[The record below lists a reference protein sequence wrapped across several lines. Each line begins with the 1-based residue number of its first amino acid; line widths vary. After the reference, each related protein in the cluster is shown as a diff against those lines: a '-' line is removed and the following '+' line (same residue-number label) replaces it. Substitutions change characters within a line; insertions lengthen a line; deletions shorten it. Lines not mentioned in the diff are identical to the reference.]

1 MYLCNRNQLLST
13 KHSNY
18 IKKKHNLANNLNQQQ
33 NYMEPIIERF
43 LRYIAIDTHSDENS
57 TTQPS
62 TTKQFDLQRILLC
75 ELTEMGITATLDQ
88 YGYLMASIP
97 ANTEGDI
104 TPIGFIA
111 HVDTSPDCSGKNI
124 NPQIITNYTGGDIIL
139 NKERNIVLSEK
150 MFPELRNYLN
160 QTLITTDG
168 TTLLG
173 ADDKAGVAA
182 IMHAANHIM
191 KHPEIKHGQIK
202 IAFTPDEEVGR
213 GVEHFDTAKFGA
225 KYAYTIDGGEI
236 GELEYENFNAASV
249 TLLIHGTNI
258 HPGYAK
264 GKMIN
269 AARIAMEIDSMLP
282 KYERPES
289 TDGYDGFYHLTGMT
303 ATVEEASMHYII
315 RDHDHDKFLLRKN
328 NLTSIAESINDKYGP
343 STVEITITDSYYN
356 MRKMVEPHI
365 HIVEKAIQAM
375 KDCNVTPL
383 VRPIRGGTDGASLS
397 FKGIPCPNIFAGGHN
412 FHGRYEYLPVQSMM
426 KAADVIVRIITLF
439 AQGDKYQPI
448 DIQQTNTHI

>member
-1 MYLCNRNQLLST
+1 
-13 KHSNY
+13 
-18 IKKKHNLANNLNQQQ
+18 
-33 NYMEPIIERF
+33 MEPIVERF
-43 LRYIAIDTHSDENS
+43 LRYIAIDTQSDENA

-62 TTKQFDLQRILLC
+62 TAKQFDLQQILLA

-97 ANTEGDI
+97 ANIEGDI
-104 TPIGFIA
+104 PPIGFIA

-124 NPQIITNYTGGDIIL
+124 NPQIISNYTGGDIVL
-139 NKERNIVLSEK
+139 NKDLNIVLSEK
-150 MFPELRNYLN
+150 MFPELLNYHN

-182 IMHAANHIM
+182 IMHAANYIM
-191 KHPEIKHGQIK
+191 KHPEIKHGEIK

-236 GELEYENFNAASV
+236 GELEYENFNAASA

-269 AARIAMEIDSMLP
+269 AARIAMEIDSMIP
-282 KYERPES
+282 KDERPES
-289 TDGYDGFYHLTGMT
+289 TENYQGFYHLTAMT
-303 ATVEEASMHYII
+303 AKVEEATMHYII
-315 RDHDHDKFLLRKN
+315 RDHDNDKFQLRKA
-328 NLTSIAESINDKYGP
+328 NLTAIAQSINDKYGP

-365 HIVEKAIQAM
+365 HIVEKAMQAM
-375 KDCNVTPL
+375 RDCDVVPK
-383 VRPIRGGTDGASLS
+383 VQPIRGGTDGASLS

-426 KAADVIVRIITLF
+426 KAADVIIRIITLF
-439 AQGDKYQPI
+439 AQDNNYKQI
-448 DIQQTNTHI
+448 DIQQNNRNI